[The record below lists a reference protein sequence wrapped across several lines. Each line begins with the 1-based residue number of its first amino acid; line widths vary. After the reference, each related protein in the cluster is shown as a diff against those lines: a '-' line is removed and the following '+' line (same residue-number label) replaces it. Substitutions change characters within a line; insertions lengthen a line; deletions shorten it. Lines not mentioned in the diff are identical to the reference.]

1 MSKTPWMQN
10 INGRKKFDLSFPRQV
25 AVSFIVVAGISSY
38 PLFVYASA
46 EVTKACIAGA
56 VISLANVFA
65 GYAAIE
71 YSINKSYTVFLKAVL
86 GGTGVRM
93 LAMLG
98 VILVLIKFFRLNAV
112 ALVVS
117 LMVFY
122 SIFLILEVMFIQ
134 KKMTKK
140 AEG

>member
-1 MSKTPWMQN
+1 MQN
-10 INGRKKFDLSFPRQV
+10 TTGRKKFDLSFPRQV
-25 AVSFIVVAGISSY
+25 ALSFIVVSGVASY

-46 EVTKACIAGA
+46 EVAKACIAGA
-56 VISLANVFA
+56 VTSLANVIA

-71 YSINKSYTVFLKAVL
+71 YSIDKSYTVFLRAVL

-93 LAMLG
+93 VAMLG
-98 VILVLIKFFRLNAV
+98 IIMVLIKFFRFHAV

-122 SIFLILEVMFIQ
+122 SLFLILELMFIQ

>member
-1 MSKTPWMQN
+1 MQN
-10 INGRKKFDLSFPRQV
+10 TSSRKKFDLSFPRHV
-25 AVSFIVVAGISSY
+25 AVTFIVVAGVSSY
-38 PLFVYASA
+38 PLFVYAST
-46 EVTKACIAGA
+46 EVAKACIAGA

-71 YSINKSYTVFLKAVL
+71 YSIDKSYSVFLRAVL
-86 GGTGVRM
+86 GGTGIRM
-93 LAMLG
+93 LAMLCA
-98 VILVLIKFFRLNAV
+98 ILALIKVFRFDAV

-122 SIFLILEVMFIQ
+122 TLFLILEVMFIQ
-134 KKMTKK
+134 KKMSKK

>member
-1 MSKTPWMQN
+1 MQN
-10 INGRKKFDLSFPRQV
+10 SSGRKKFELSFPLQV
-25 AVSFIVVAGISSY
+25 ALSFLIVAGISSY
-38 PLFVYASA
+38 PLLVYASA
-46 EVTKACIAGA
+46 DVAKACFAGA

-71 YSINKSYTVFLKAVL
+71 YSIDKSYTIFLRAVL

-93 LAMLG
+93 AAMLCA
-98 VILVLIKFFRLNAV
+98 ILVLIKVFGFNAV

-117 LMVFY
+117 LMTLY
-122 SIFLILEVMFIQ
+122 ILFLVLEVMFIQ
-134 KKMTKK
+134 RKMTKK

>member
-1 MSKTPWMQN
+1 MQN
-10 INGRKKFDLSFPRQV
+10 TNSRRKFDLSFPRHV
-25 AVSFIVVAGISSY
+25 AIAFIAVAGISSY

-56 VISLANVFA
+56 VIGLANVFA

-71 YSINKSYTVFLKAVL
+71 YSIDKSYTVFLKAVL

-93 LAMLG
+93 FVMLC
-98 VILVLIKFFRLNAV
+98 VILVLIKFLRFNAV
-112 ALVVS
+112 ALVGS

-122 SIFLILEVMFIQ
+122 SLFLILEVMFIQ
-134 KKMTKK
+134 RKMTTK
-140 AEG
+140 AKG